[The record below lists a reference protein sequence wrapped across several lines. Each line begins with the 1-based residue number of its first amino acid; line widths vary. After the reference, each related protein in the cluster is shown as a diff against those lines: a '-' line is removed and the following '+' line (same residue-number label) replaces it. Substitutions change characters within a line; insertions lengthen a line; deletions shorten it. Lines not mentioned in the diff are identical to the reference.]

1 MFVCLSASIWV
12 TNNFMEIVVEDPY
25 PSEAILFLY
34 NQSGQCGWRIIPD
47 WHPGL
52 LVLFISVRGFF
63 CSPVCYTETF
73 IIFIPVLSD
82 HTVASLCV
90 SED

>member
-12 TNNFMEIVVEDPY
+12 TNNFMEIIVEDPY

-52 LVLFISVRGFF
+52 LVLFISVRVFFLFTCMLYRDIYHFYSSPIRSYCGF
-63 CSPVCYTETF
+63 
-73 IIFIPVLSD
+73 
-82 HTVASLCV
+82 SLCQ
-90 SED
+90 